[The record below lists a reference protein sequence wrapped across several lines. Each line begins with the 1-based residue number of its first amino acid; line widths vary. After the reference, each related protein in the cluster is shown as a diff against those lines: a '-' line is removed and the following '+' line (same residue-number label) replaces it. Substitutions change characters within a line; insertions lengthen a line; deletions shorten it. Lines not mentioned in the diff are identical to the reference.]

1 MFHNRRLPDP
11 RRHLGTLVSENS
23 GLVRPGVAALK
34 WGAPSLFER
43 LILLALVCAGSIVA
57 NANAAVATPW
67 EKLPDGRVVI
77 QVKDVQLAFSADE
90 ADAND
95 ILFTDRHEI
104 RNRMSLKEIIAEPD
118 LARKFFSGASLLY
131 VNIPNLIDRKG
142 LYLGKFP
149 RSDFRSFSASLVVG
163 EGATIGCE
171 GAAARLTQLRAS
183 LAPHDPRIKETGW
196 AEFETT
202 KHPLRLSVRLIMISF
217 DFKLLRVAV

>member
-118 LARKFFSGASLLY
+118 LAR
-131 VNIPNLIDRKG
+131 
-142 LYLGKFP
+142 
-149 RSDFRSFSASLVVG
+149 
-163 EGATIGCE
+163 
-171 GAAARLTQLRAS
+171 ARN
-183 LAPHDPRIKETGW
+183 PIMG
-196 AEFETT
+196 
-202 KHPLRLSVRLIMISF
+202 LRLSALSF
-217 DFKLLRVAV
+217 TDP